1 MDRERTALRK
11 KLIAVTLMAVL
22 LLGSA
27 TIVKVKNPFN
37 FGISPLVVTD
47 EQKQTGRRLEISF
60 SYDNLLLVA
69 SNQYAFWIED
79 MEGNYIDTLYV
90 TRYTA
95 GEGYRRRPQS
105 ISKWVAAADPNT
117 MHSLEIDAITGAT
130 PKPGDYIVC
139 WDFTDGRGQLVT
151 GDQYRYFIEGTMY
164 MDDDVLYSGIITVGT
179 ESWEDYPN
187 PEYRIPDSKY
197 KTMLSNVRVAYY
209 PN

>member
-1 MDRERTALRK
+1 MDRERTVLRK
-11 KLIAVTLMAVL
+11 KLIAVTLMAAL

-27 TIVKVKNPFN
+27 TIMKVKNPFN
-37 FGISPLVVTD
+37 FGISPLVATD

-79 MEGNYIDTLYV
+79 MKGNYIDTLYV

-105 ISKWVAAADPNT
+105 IQKWVAAAEPNT
-117 MHSLEIDAITGAT
+117 MSSLEIDAITGAT
-130 PKPGDYIVC
+130 PKPGDYIVY

-151 GDQYRYFIEGTMY
+151 GNQYRYFIEGTMY
-164 MDDDVLYSGIITVGT
+164 MDDDVLYSGIITAGT
-179 ESWEDYPN
+179 ESWEDHPS
-187 PEYRIPDSKY
+187 PEYRIPGSQY
-197 KTMLSNVRVAYY
+197 KAMLSNVRVAYY